1 MRAVLEEISGSAV
14 LLSADLLSSSLVLPA
29 SCPSLC
35 LLVCSLSAE
44 VLAKMKGLVISVWMG
59 GRGEGMAL

>member
-14 LLSADLLSSSLVLPA
+14 LLSPDLLSSSLALPA
-29 SCPSLC
+29 SCPSVG